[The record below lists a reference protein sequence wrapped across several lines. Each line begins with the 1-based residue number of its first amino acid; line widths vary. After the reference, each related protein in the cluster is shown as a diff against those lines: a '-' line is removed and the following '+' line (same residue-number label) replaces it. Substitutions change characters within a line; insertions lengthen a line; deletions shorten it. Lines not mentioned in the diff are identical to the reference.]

1 MNMMFK
7 AFFKKLFGAK
17 YERLARAP
25 FLYLIFGFGSGGFSY
40 NGRTVY
46 FISDRN
52 DVYCRRDVA
61 GTFFAGKCCRDP
73 KYVDAS
79 F

>member
-25 FLYLIFGFGSGGFSY
+25 FLYLIVYLGLDLADFHI
-40 NGRTVY
+40 TVAP
-46 FISDRN
+46 FILYLIVTTSTAA
-52 DVYCRRDVA
+52 VMWQALSSV
-61 GTFFAGKCCRDP
+61 
-73 KYVDAS
+73 
-79 F
+79 